1 MLITYVSVRRGH
13 RKLFLPSLAPA
24 SHLTRT
30 KGEAWFKHISLAR
43 GYESELLIEKAGKDI
58 SELQPS
64 TTIESERGAYNYL
77 IDLFLSFVGIA
88 SLDKSAGN
96 HRSNS
101 YWF

>member
-1 MLITYVSVRRGH
+1 MSSKGNLLITYVSVRRGH

-24 SHLTRT
+24 SHL
-30 KGEAWFKHISLAR
+30 KGVPEGEAWFKHISLAR

-77 IDLFLSFVGIA
+77 IDLFLSFVGII
-88 SLDKSAGN
+88 G
-96 HRSNS
+96 
-101 YWF
+101 